1 MITPTTVS
9 MIRDIVAIFGVIA
22 GFTYYVITIRNQ
34 NQTRKAQMLI
44 TLQKDFCDYDM
55 AKRAYEIWRWD
66 WEDYDD
72 FVSKYGGL
80 NNPEEGAKY
89 YTDWYWY
96 NNIGLMLKSG
106 LLDVNM
112 LYNLNG
118 TSFIANYERWAEF
131 NQRIPCS
138 ISR

>member
-1 MITPTTVS
+1 
-9 MIRDIVAIFGVIA
+9 
-22 GFTYYVITIRNQ
+22 
-34 NQTRKAQMLI
+34 MLI

-106 LLDVNM
+106 LLDENM

-118 TSFIANYERWAEF
+118 TSFIANYERWAEL
-131 NQRIPCS
+131 IKE
-138 ISR
+138 SRVRFHDEHYMEYYEYLADRMKHVQKNRNIVWENRFLNTRTK